1 MRSSSNKPLYYE
13 HSGVVGVAGPVVM
26 AATALA
32 TSVVV
37 GAAFGIASKFNP
49 IFYLDGVLAFFF
61 GYGCG
66 WVVGALGHK
75 AKVRSEAL
83 TWITGI
89 GLGLLCTYTGW
100 VFWIYT
106 LSDYQRM
113 LLGEPETVWAII
125 GRINAMG
132 AWSVFG
138 WQPTGYPLWAFWALE
153 LAVITFGAMKG
164 VLLKLGQSVNI
175 YCEDCRRWSEE
186 VFTSPPL
193 KPVED
198 GEALKSALEAGDFS
212 ALESL
217 YPQPEDD
224 PIETEDPGAAFT
236 RLLVMACPQC
246 ENLHVLDV
254 TAFSVDGDGDKAEEL
269 IVDNLL
275 VQSRVT
281 HDLQHRFA
289 GYVEPEPEKKGWFAK
304 PSSK

>member
-49 IFYLDGVLAFFF
+49 FFYLDGVLAFFF

-100 VFWIYT
+100 VFWIYA

-125 GRINAMG
+125 GRINAVG

-212 ALESL
+212 AL
-217 YPQPEDD
+217 D
-224 PIETEDPGAAFT
+224 PLSPTRRRSHRNGGPRRRVHPAAGDGLPT
-236 RLLVMACPQC
+236 VRKSARAGRDRLLRGRRWGQ
-246 ENLHVLDV
+246 
-254 TAFSVDGDGDKAEEL
+254 SGGVDRG
-269 IVDNLL
+269 
-275 VQSRVT
+275 QSAGARPR
-281 HDLQHRFA
+281 HPRFA
-289 GYVEPEPEKKGWFAK
+289 A
-304 PSSK
+304 